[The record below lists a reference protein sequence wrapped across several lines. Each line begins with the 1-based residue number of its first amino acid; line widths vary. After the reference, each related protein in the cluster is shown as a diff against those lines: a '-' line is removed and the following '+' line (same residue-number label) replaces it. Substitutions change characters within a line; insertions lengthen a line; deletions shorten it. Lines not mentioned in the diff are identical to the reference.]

1 MLAPAPDL
9 AAEAVDVDAARLF
22 ALRHIVRH
30 VPERG
35 LAPTGRPGG
44 FAGRRRGNGL
54 EIVDVRRFSPGDD
67 IRHVDA
73 AATARTAK
81 THVRTFRDERDRA
94 ALLVADFRAAMFFG
108 TRGRL
113 RSVAAAGA
121 LALAGWRV
129 VEAGGRVGLLTA
141 AAGSSS
147 FLPPRPRERAMAAI
161 AGALESAHAAAAE
174 ALAAGGGQPE
184 PSLAGILEEAVA
196 RATPGTSIL
205 LATALDDE
213 GEDFYRLAGAA
224 CRRFPTTVML
234 LRDRFEAEP
243 PTGAYPYRL
252 AGARGAGPMRWALV
266 ARRDRQAKHAQQAK
280 PLPRRPEDARVER
293 LAAAG
298 ITVRSLYADA
308 SFEAMAAEMEGAD
321 GRR

>member
-1 MLAPAPDL
+1 MPALSFDP
-9 AAEAVDVDAARLF
+9 AEEATRVDAARLF
-22 ALRHIVRH
+22 AMRHIVRNI
-30 VPERG
+30 PERR
-35 LAPTGRPGG
+35 LAPVGRPGG

-54 EIVDVRRFSPGDD
+54 EIVDVRLFSEGDD

-94 ALLVADFRAAMFFG
+94 ALLIADFRAPMFFG

-129 VEAGGRVGLLTA
+129 VEAGGRVGLLVA
-141 AAGSSS
+141 SAGTTQ
-147 FLPPRPRERAMAAI
+147 FLPPRPRERSMAEI
-161 AGALESAHAAAAE
+161 AGALESAHETAGQ
-174 ALAAGGGQPE
+174 ALASGRHLRE
-184 PSLAGILEEAVA
+184 PSLAEILDEAVG
-196 RATPGTSIL
+196 RALPGTSLI
-205 LATALDDE
+205 LATGLDDE
-213 GEDFYRLAGAA
+213 GEDFARLAGAA
-224 CRRFPTTVML
+224 CRRFAMTVL
-234 LRDRFEAEP
+234 LVRDRFETDP

-252 AGARGAGPMRWALV
+252 AVASGAGPMGWAFFAKGRERNE
-266 ARRDRQAKHAQQAK
+266 ARAAPFDERI
-280 PLPRRPEDARVER
+280 ER

-298 ITVRSLYADA
+298 VAIRPLAADA
-308 SFEAMAAEMEGAD
+308 GFEAMAATMEASD